1 MTSTIPVLP
10 APSQGNHL
18 FDILLRHAESD
29 LPDATRRLARGERL
43 IRQGDTAEDFFLLR
57 SGRLRIER
65 DGVKLASI
73 HPGQT
78 VGEMAFLTRGERT
91 ASVIA
96 DRDSIVI
103 RIDRAQYAT
112 LCARHPRIAQSIA
125 EDLALRLERTN
136 ARVAQDHTPAPA
148 TTIAI
153 LAGGDPNLLPGFVA
167 ALTASLSTRGPATV
181 VTSAD
186 RPATITDLD
195 STDAADWL
203 NAVES
208 GSHPVLFVA
217 DPADPD
223 WSRRIVAQADL
234 ILTVTAAGTPAPLS
248 DLEQL
253 ARNMVEPRQHRL
265 VLLHPP
271 GTTKAQG
278 TAAQIDLRPAFLH
291 HHVAQGSTDDYDRL
305 ARFLTGQARGFV
317 AAGGGALG
325 AIHTGVYDVFRAAG
339 TSFDIF
345 GGTSVGSAM
354 SGAFAMG
361 LDAKDIDRQTNEIF
375 VKGKALGKLSVPRYG
390 LLDHTHF
397 DRYLR
402 KHFTDVLLSLIHI

>member
-167 ALTASLSTRGPATV
+167 ALTASLSTRGPA
-181 VTSAD
+181 
-186 RPATITDLD
+186 P
-195 STDAADWL
+195 
-203 NAVES
+203 
-208 GSHPVLFVA
+208 
-217 DPADPD
+217 
-223 WSRRIVAQADL
+223 RI
-234 ILTVTAAGTPAPLS
+234 
-248 DLEQL
+248 
-253 ARNMVEPRQHRL
+253 
-265 VLLHPP
+265 
-271 GTTKAQG
+271 
-278 TAAQIDLRPAFLH
+278 
-291 HHVAQGSTDDYDRL
+291 GSTRSSPAATPFSSL
-305 ARFLTGQARGFV
+305 PIPPTRTGR
-317 AAGGGALG
+317 AGSW
-325 AIHTGVYDVFRAAG
+325 R
-339 TSFDIF
+339 
-345 GGTSVGSAM
+345 
-354 SGAFAMG
+354 
-361 LDAKDIDRQTNEIF
+361 
-375 VKGKALGKLSVPRYG
+375 KLIS
-390 LLDHTHF
+390 
-397 DRYLR
+397 
-402 KHFTDVLLSLIHI
+402 S